1 MDDSEYYKLM
11 NRTSRAV
18 IMPAIKKSSEKLKK
32 GNVDSGEQRGLAT
45 GAKSNAVTG
54 SDSNT
59 VSKANPAISSSLA
72 TSSVTSFSFTSLEL
86 RQGRADAEMLMEK
99 NPRSQ
104 K

>member
-32 GNVDSGEQRGLAT
+32 SQVDSSDQMGAT
-45 GAKSNAVTG
+45 TGTKSSVDPKSNAATR
-54 SDSNT
+54 SN
-59 VSKANPAISSSLA
+59 IS
-72 TSSVTSFSFTSLEL
+72 TSSASNFSFTSLEL

-99 NPRSQ
+99 KS
-104 K
+104 